1 VPDSAPCY
9 SAFWVPM
16 KTRRAM
22 IAAVVLLLTA
32 CVAVPVPAP
41 VPVPGVV
48 IDPADPYVFSPPYC
62 VGCWYGQ

>member
-1 VPDSAPCY
+1 
-9 SAFWVPM
+9 M